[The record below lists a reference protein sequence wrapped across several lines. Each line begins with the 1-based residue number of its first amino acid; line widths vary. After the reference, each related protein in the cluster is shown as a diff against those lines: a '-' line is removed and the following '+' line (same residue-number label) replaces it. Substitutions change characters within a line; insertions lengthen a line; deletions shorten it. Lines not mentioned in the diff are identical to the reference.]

1 MIMKKY
7 SAVVLA
13 VFLCGAPV
21 FAAGNVVAPKL
32 IDQLEQTVYGEVRAG
47 SLVGRLDA
55 VEKDLYGTKLQGR
68 RLGRWLKNTTSQR
81 SRSAWPTV

>member
-47 SLVGRLDA
+47 SLVSRLL
-55 VEKDLYGTKLQGR
+55 VVILISKTMIWRLLNTSSKLI
-68 RLGRWLKNTTSQR
+68 
-81 SRSAWPTV
+81 PTF